1 MCKRLVA
8 RSLGRRVFFHYALN
22 VRLAQK
28 QREAVAQ
35 IKRRVASRVKREVLI
50 WWRAVR
56 ERELLGNMFAMTRQ
70 ERLKMNIVTH
80 WKNWAAKHKSKR
92 LAMLDI
98 CDRAD
103 AIYKLKTL
111 RSWQARTCAMVKTQR
126 DMAYTFQ
133 QYWVRRKVF
142 LGFSNLIQ
150 KKRWK
155 MQMSALVDRHRLQM
169 WFSFW
174 CTWCS
179 GEAEARDSAAK
190 ADGFRRHWLK
200 RTTFN
205 KLLLLVVVN
214 ERRHIAKLVAL
225 NHYVKQIQCHAVESW
240 KGHVR
245 VCRREKLAVEH
256 TVRWKIYKAFMG
268 WKAFWDDQIT
278 RRVRRKR
285 MEVIGKS

>member
-1 MCKRLVA
+1 
-8 RSLGRRVFFHYALN
+8 
-22 VRLAQK
+22 
-28 QREAVAQ
+28 
-35 IKRRVASRVKREVLI
+35 
-50 WWRAVR
+50 
-56 ERELLGNMFAMTRQ
+56 MTRQ
-70 ERLKMNIVTH
+70 ERLKMNTVTH
-80 WKNWAAKHKSKR
+80 WKKWAAKHKSKR

-155 MQMSALVDRHRLQM
+155 MQMSALVDRQRLQM

-214 ERRHIAKLVAL
+214 ERNTL
-225 NHYVKQIQCHAVESW
+225 NSLPAVSGGEGRPQREDFGSSFYLINTEEYLRQNAGLGARTRKGTPHHSFFSAEVESELSQDFFS
-240 KGHVR
+240 
-245 VCRREKLAVEH
+245 C
-256 TVRWKIYKAFMG
+256 
-268 WKAFWDDQIT
+268 
-278 RRVRRKR
+278 
-285 MEVIGKS
+285 

>member
-1 MCKRLVA
+1 
-8 RSLGRRVFFHYALN
+8 
-22 VRLAQK
+22 
-28 QREAVAQ
+28 
-35 IKRRVASRVKREVLI
+35 
-50 WWRAVR
+50 
-56 ERELLGNMFAMTRQ
+56 
-70 ERLKMNIVTH
+70 
-80 WKNWAAKHKSKR
+80 
-92 LAMLDI
+92 
-98 CDRAD
+98 
-103 AIYKLKTL
+103 
-111 RSWQARTCAMVKTQR
+111 
-126 DMAYTFQ
+126 
-133 QYWVRRKVF
+133 
-142 LGFSNLIQ
+142 
-150 KKRWK
+150 
-155 MQMSALVDRHRLQM
+155 MSALVDRHRLQM
-169 WFSFW
+169 WFFFW

-190 ADGFRRHWLK
+190 ADSFRRHWLK

-285 MEVIGKS
+285 MEVIGKIIANEKSAQLRSMYFFKWFAYTKYASARLLEDQILEQQTQAEHVRERMSSFVSNRLPVKRSGSLQRRHQSTSAPPPRVEI

>member
-1 MCKRLVA
+1 MMEERDLLCKRLVA

-214 ERRHIAKLVAL
+214 ERNTL
-225 NHYVKQIQCHAVESW
+225 NSLPAFSGRE
-240 KGHVR
+240 
-245 VCRREKLAVEH
+245 RRP
-256 TVRWKIYKAFMG
+256 
-268 WKAFWDDQIT
+268 
-278 RRVRRKR
+278 
-285 MEVIGKS
+285 